1 MHLVHIVVA
10 IALIQF
16 IAFGFA
22 VGGARVKYNVP
33 APASSGNEMFDRYY
47 RVQMNTL
54 EQLIVFVPAVLIYAT
69 YWSATVAA
77 ALGAVYVVGRL
88 IYFFSYVKDP
98 KKRGAGFGLTL
109 LPNVWLVVGSLV
121 GAARALF

>member
-1 MHLVHIVVA
+1 MQLVHIVVA
-10 IALIQF
+10 IALIEF

-33 APASSGNEMFDRYY
+33 APSTSGNEIFERYY

-54 EQLIVFVPAVLIYAT
+54 EQLIVFVPAVLLYAT
-69 YWSATVAA
+69 YWSPQVAA
-77 ALGAVYVVGRL
+77 GLGAVFVVGRAL
-88 IYFFSYVKDP
+88 YYFAYIKDP

-109 LPNVWLVVGSLV
+109 LPNVWLVVGTLV
-121 GAARALF
+121 GAVRALL

>member
-1 MHLVHIVVA
+1 MQLVHIVVA
-10 IALIQF
+10 IALIEF

-33 APASSGNEMFDRYY
+33 APATSGNEIFERYY

-54 EQLIVFVPAVLIYAT
+54 EQLIVFVPAVLLYAT
-69 YWSATVAA
+69 YWSPQVAA
-77 ALGAVYVVGRL
+77 GLGAVFVVGRM
-88 IYFFSYVKDP
+88 IYYFAYIKDP

-109 LPNVWLVVGSLV
+109 LPNVWLAVGTLV
-121 GAARALF
+121 GAVRALL